1 MKNKDKL
8 KKEYDLKI
16 KEYNKHNELY
26 YDKSDPLI
34 SDAEYDF
41 LKKDI
46 LQLENK
52 YKFLKNN
59 SSPAKNIGHKPSKSF
74 EKFKH
79 KVPMLSLSNA
89 F

>member
-46 LQLENK
+46 LELENK

-59 SSPAKNIGHKPSKSF
+59 NF
-74 EKFKH
+74 
-79 KVPMLSLSNA
+79 
-89 F
+89 